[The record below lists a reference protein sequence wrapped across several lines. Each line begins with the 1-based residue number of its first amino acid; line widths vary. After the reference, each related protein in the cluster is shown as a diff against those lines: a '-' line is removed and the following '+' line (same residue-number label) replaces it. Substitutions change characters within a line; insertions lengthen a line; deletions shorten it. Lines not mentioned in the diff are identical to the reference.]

1 MSRTYS
7 NIINRDVQKNPL
19 NKKFQTRQYLLK
31 NEKKYLFKIQV
42 AEYLIKIPFPL
53 KIVLL
58 KNHFKMIL
66 THQLHVD
73 DLQFNS

>member
-31 NEKKYLFKIQV
+31 NEKKYLFIIQFQCLV
-42 AEYLIKIPFPL
+42 KNREPIVSNIIRMEY
-53 KIVLL
+53 
-58 KNHFKMIL
+58 
-66 THQLHVD
+66 THQVLKFSYFSIN
-73 DLQFNS
+73 LININ